1 MMKTANENVIRAL
14 ARAMAEARAG
24 NVEAVMI
31 VTASPD
37 GTPDASFGGEAEFMP
52 TINIGID
59 LAKQH
64 VLAQVGTMVAGPTT
78 SIRRSVHTLDG

>member
-1 MMKTANENVIRAL
+1 MIGTRTANENVIKAL
-14 ARAMAEARAG
+14 ARAMADARAG
-24 NVEAVMI
+24 NIEAVMI

-59 LAKQH
+59 IAKQH
-64 VLAQVGTMVAGPTT
+64 VLAQVSEMMFKPTT
-78 SIRRSVHTLDG
+78 PIRRPVGN